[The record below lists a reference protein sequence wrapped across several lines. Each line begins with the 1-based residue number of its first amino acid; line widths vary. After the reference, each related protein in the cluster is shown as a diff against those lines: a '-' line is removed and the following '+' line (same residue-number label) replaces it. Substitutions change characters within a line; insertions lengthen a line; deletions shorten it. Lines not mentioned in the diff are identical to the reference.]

1 MADLSIKLKTEAE
14 AQSFNKSVEQLSSKA
29 KPVKIKIE
37 ADVSKSLANLD
48 KTLGPLSSQ
57 ISSTYKRLAAL
68 RAEGSLNEKTFN
80 QLTKRVDEVR
90 GSLEKGNTTF
100 AKGSKALDDITN
112 EADGVKQGFL
122 GISQGLSEAVS
133 KFTVWYLIAGAVSGL
148 INKLK
153 DVVVQVKAL
162 DDALVEL
169 NKVTNLT
176 KSQLKDV
183 TQVAFDLG
191 EQVGKTG
198 TDVLGAIT
206 SFARAGYTLEQS
218 TDLAKYALMMTNV
231 AEGINDAGTASDYF
245 ISILKGANLDISY
258 AGTLLDELNEISNTS
273 AINFDNLA
281 DMTQRIAGTMH
292 TLGNSIRE
300 TESLI
305 TGAYE
310 VLQDERVAKGISTIG
325 LRISGLNEDL
335 EREAGLQSSINDAL
349 QKYAKGIS
357 VFDKA
362 TGQLRSTYDILEDL
376 SGVWDTLDKNAQA
389 YLTTTLAGK
398 NRADVLAAILTNWE
412 GVEHAMTAAINSAGS
427 ALQEQQAYLDS
438 IEGKQ
443 QALANAWQELATNTL
458 NSDFVK
464 TLIDI
469 TTWFVKLVDACGG
482 LIPLLTTILG
492 LVIAFKAQKIAS
504 GISSLIQGIKGLAAG
519 FTSLNS
525 ALGIIGLIATGI
537 SLLVGVINGIT
548 SAVEANNQA
557 IEESRKKTIET
568 AQEQRE
574 KLSDLQDEYTTLYNK
589 VNKTEEENA
598 RLLAIQKS
606 LVENY
611 GQLKDGID
619 AVNGS
624 YEDYIDLIGI
634 ASEEE
639 ARKELA
645 AMSKDVVEAQKTLSG
660 VSTKKITLRDFLG
673 GKSETRD
680 LLNKYFGGDFS
691 WLGTDW
697 ESVPEFLGLS
707 KEQIQGKSIE
717 EIYNALTQKYEQLS
731 SKQVAGILTEEANQ
745 LSKVTSLIDVYD
757 KVIQNANDTLE
768 REAELKKYI
777 NNEIAKET
785 DETKEQKEQL
795 KELQAQIRRLINY
808 NEEYNDSLSE
818 ILAAKKAQNEEDE
831 KSEELNEKLLAVEK
845 ARQELAE
852 ARTKR
857 VRVFRAGV
865 GFTYESD
872 TAAVQEAQESLQEK
886 LDDLADYN
894 FDIAYNRAQ
903 DFIDKLNT
911 LLSSDN
917 IVDGWQNL
925 FEEFGDL
932 LDSEFAEYL
941 IKADEFIKQFANKTG
956 VDFPNTNTLTTEITP
971 SISPQNSTTSSGAN
985 ISVGSA
991 TTPAPQIASVGTNIT
1006 LQFNGP
1012 LEFPNVSSAEDASGF
1027 IDAVI
1032 SVGNS
1037 RIPKYA

>member
-37 ADVSKSLANLD
+37 ADVSKSLVNLD

-100 AKGSKALDDITN
+100 AKGSKTLEEITN

-122 GISQGLSEAVS
+122 GISQGLSDAVS
-133 KFTVWYLIAGAVSGL
+133 KFTVWYIIAGAVSSL

-198 TDVLGAIT
+198 TDVLDAIT
-206 SFARAGYTLEQS
+206 NFARAGYTLEQS

-258 AGTLLDELNEISNTS
+258 ASTLLDELNEISNTS

-325 LRISGLNEDL
+325 LRISGLNEDM
-335 EREAGLQSSINDAL
+335 EREAGLQSSINESL
-349 QKYAKGIS
+349 EKYAKGIS

-376 SGVWDTLDKNAQA
+376 AGVWDTLDKNAQA

-412 GVEHAMTAAINSAGS
+412 GVEHAMTSAINSAGS

-482 LIPLLTTILG
+482 LVPVLTTILG
-492 LVIAFKAQKIAS
+492 LVVAFKAQKIAS

-525 ALGIIGLIATGI
+525 ALGIIGLIGAGI
-537 SLLVGVINGIT
+537 SLLYGIITGIT
-548 SAVEANNQA
+548 TA
-557 IEESRKKTIET
+557 IQKRREEEERLRQETIKSS
-568 AQEQRE
+568 QEQRS
-574 KLSDLQDEYTTLYNK
+574 KLEDLQKEYTSLHSK
-589 VNKTEEENA
+589 VERTAAEEE

-606 LVENY
+606 LEENF
-611 GQLKDGID
+611 GDTKDAID
-619 AVNGS
+619 ETAKS
-624 YEDYIDLIGI
+624 YEYYLELI
-634 ASEEE
+634 
-639 ARKELA
+639 RKGQAQTVQRELA
-645 AMSKDVVEAQKTLSG
+645 AMAPDVKSAQEVLRKTKDIYWGMWT
-660 VSTKKITLRDFLG
+660 G
-673 GKSETRD
+673 GKDT
-680 LLNKYFGGDFS
+680 
-691 WLGTDW
+691 
-697 ESVPEFLGLS
+697 ESLKDIFFPGLEGWTYYGALGLEDLS
-707 KEQIQGKSIE
+707 DIRDKTVE
-717 EIYNALTQKYEQLS
+717 EIYETLRKEFEKLS
-731 SKQVAGILTEEANQ
+731 SKQIAGTLTDQEVERITKLASAIESYENAVNGANEV
-745 LSKVTSLIDVYD
+745 L
-757 KVIQNANDTLE
+757 
-768 REAELKKYI
+768 
-777 NNEIAKET
+777 AKEQALKDLINKET
-785 DETKEQKEQL
+785 NEETEATKEQTEQL
-795 KELQAQIRRLINY
+795 EKLKKQIRELINY
-808 NEEYNDSLSE
+808 NEEEHDALAE
-818 ILAAKKAQNEEDE
+818 ILEAKKAQNEEDE
-831 KSEELNEKLLAVEK
+831 KNLELNEKLLAVEK
-845 ARQELAE
+845 ARQALAE
-852 ARTKR
+852 AKTKK

-872 TAAVQEAQESLQEK
+872 ISAVQSAQESLQEK

-932 LDSEFAEYL
+932 LDTEFAEYL
-941 IKADEFIKQFANKTG
+941 RKANDFIQKFAGETG
-956 VDFPNTNTLTTEITP
+956 INPTDIVPSNTNSTISNSVIP
-971 SISPQNSTTSSGAN
+971 STSG
-985 ISVGSA
+985 ISVGSIA
-991 TTPAPQIASVGTNIT
+991 NTAPQIASAGKNIT

-1012 LEFPNVSSAEDASGF
+1012 LEFPNVKTAEDASGF

-1037 RIPKYA
+1037 RVPKYN